1 MTAGIPGVGIGG
13 IFYIASAL
21 LMPMRSLVAV
31 ARGRPDEARWAL
43 ALRQA
48 GIAAAILATLWV
60 TGIVLGWI
68 ITSFIPQGAA
78 IVSDGSGGTEV
89 RSVVK
94 AGALLL
100 SLGTLSVVL
109 ALVQVARVAL
119 PVRATP
125 SNPEMS
131 RAVRTRPAA

>member
-13 IFYIASAL
+13 IFYLASAL
-21 LMPMRSLVAV
+21 LMPMRSLAAV
-31 ARGRPDEARWAL
+31 LGGRPQDARWPL

-48 GIAAAILATLWV
+48 AIAAGILGALWATGV
-60 TGIVLGWI
+60 ALGWI
-68 ITSFIPQGAA
+68 ITSFIPQGATVVA
-78 IVSDGSGGTEV
+78 GGAAGGEV

-100 SLGTLSVVL
+100 SLGTLSIVL
-109 ALVQVARVAL
+109 ALVQVLRLVL

-125 SNPEMS
+125 TNTAVVP
-131 RAVRTRPAA
+131 RARTRPAA